1 MLKRKIALLLV
12 MLTLFGCATCD
23 NSNNDDGSI
32 EIAYGNLDEA
42 TMWGVPSTVK
52 VLQDVLDGYDDV
64 KTEAILN
71 LYSAKGESESQQ
83 IIITAQEKRLV
94 YTLELSD
101 LSSSSG
107 TKFSK
112 ENIEVFHEKYLSLT
126 TDFDKTGNPLG
137 NYPDALVPYENIV
150 SVGENIVEPN
160 QNQGL
165 YFRFNVPVDQEAGVY
180 TGSVKLTI
188 GDKSQEIPISLE
200 VRNLVVSQVNHAKS
214 HYLTAWFYE
223 RGELD
228 TTQEMLNKYNDFLYE
243 YRICGSELIDDTS
256 HSTAEIKAYVD
267 LAYEKMQNP
276 KCSTVSIPGKQAN
289 EGWGFHGPTLM
300 AYLRAFVKKSL
311 ETNYNMMDKLIFY
324 ENYVDEPQ
332 HWGPDG
338 VTATK
343 EMSNRYK
350 ECISK
355 VAKEFEE
362 DWSITSPIKDEVIK
376 SLKKVPNII
385 TARYDEVYAP
395 YVDTWCPTYNY
406 YDTEYS
412 RNLYAEQEEKWWYGC
427 IDPHPPY
434 PSYHIED
441 TLLASRLEPW
451 MKADYGV
458 VGTLNWA
465 VDVYAEC
472 VGTQYIDIEDYY
484 SGSASRY
491 PAVNGDGWLLY
502 PGKAYGVDGPIPS
515 IRLDAIRDGLEE
527 YELLYEISE
536 NYKKVSA
543 ELSAIDE
550 GKAFTS
556 DKIIDS
562 ITSSIY
568 VGTRVLTNNNSFHEA
583 RNALYALA
591 ELSQNT
597 GVCITNFEDNSY
609 GQYVFTLV
617 APKGVKIKQNGV
629 VATPKES
636 IADYDEY
643 ALTCELTSASN
654 YFNIVV
660 ETEEGVCEYKQFLG
674 GKAAVNKVENAN
686 VKEFGKE
693 TVTPT
698 CTLIDAN
705 KIDSSLSGKMMKI
718 DVPSVGKGKE
728 QAFTVKGS
736 LLNGIGESA
745 SKLIFHVYYT
755 GDDDVQ
761 FVISAKYKN
770 VMVYYDLAT
779 LNLQQGMNTIEINLT
794 DKEWATLGGIEY
806 LSIYLGGQEGE
817 PERTVYIIDSVVYDK

>member
-1 MLKRKIALLLV
+1 MKRKIALFLA
-12 MLTLFGCATCD
+12 MLTVFGFAACD
-23 NSNNDDGSI
+23 NSKDSDSSP

-42 TMWGVPSTVK
+42 TIWGTPSTVK
-52 VLQDVLDGYDDV
+52 VLQDVLEGYDDV
-64 KTEAILN
+64 KTEASLN

-107 TKFSK
+107 AKFSK
-112 ENIEVFHEKYLSLT
+112 DNIEIFHEKYLSLT

-150 SVGENIVEPN
+150 NVGENVVEPN

-188 GDKSQEIPISLE
+188 GGKSQEIPVSLN

-228 TTQEMLNKYNDFLYE
+228 TTQEMLEKYNDFLYE

-256 HSTAEIKAYVD
+256 HSAEEIKAYVD

-276 KCSTVSIPGKQAN
+276 KCSTVSIPGKQASDV
-289 EGWGFHGPTLM
+289 GFDATVLK
-300 AYLRAFVKKSL
+300 AYLRAFVEKSL
-311 ETNYNMMDKLIFY
+311 ETNYNMMDKLMFY

-332 HWGPDG
+332 YWGPGG
-338 VTATK
+338 VNATAT
-343 EMSNRYK
+343 MSNRYRN
-350 ECISK
+350 CISQV
-355 VAKEFEE
+355 VAEFEK
-362 DWSITSPIKDEVIK
+362 DTTITSPIKDEVIE
-376 SLKKVPNII
+376 SLKKVPNVI
-385 TARYDEVYAP
+385 TAWYDEAYVP
-395 YVDTWCPTYNY
+395 HVDTWCPTYNY

-412 RNLYAEQEEKWWYGC
+412 RNLYADQEEKWWYGC

-441 TLLASRLEPW
+441 TLLSSRLEPW

-465 VDVYAEC
+465 ADVYAEWT
-472 VGTQYIDIEDYY
+472 GTQYIDIEDYY
-484 SGSASRY
+484 TGNASRF
-491 PAVNGDGWLLY
+491 PRVNGDGWLMY

-527 YELLYEISE
+527 YELFYEINE

-543 ELSAIDE
+543 EIAAIDKNE
-550 GKAFTS
+550 AFTS
-556 DKIIDS
+556 DKIMAS

-568 VGTRVLTNNNSFHEA
+568 VGTRVIANNNSFNAA

-617 APKGVKIKQNGV
+617 APKGTTIKQNGT

-636 IADYDEY
+636 IGDYDKY
-643 ALTCELTSASN
+643 VLTSDLTSASN
-654 YFNIVV
+654 YFNIIV

-674 GKAAVNKVENAN
+674 GKATVNKAENAN
-686 VKEFGKE
+686 IKDFGKE

-698 CTLIDAN
+698 CAIVDAN
-705 KIDSSLSGKMMKI
+705 TVDASLTGKMMKV
-718 DVPSVGKGKE
+718 DVPAVGKGRE
-728 QAFTVKGS
+728 QAFAVKGS

-755 GDDDVQ
+755 GEDNAQ

-770 VMVYYDLAT
+770 IMVYYDLAT
-779 LNLQQGMNTIEINLT
+779 LNLQKGMNTIEINLT

-806 LSIYLGGQEGE
+806 LSMYLGGREGE
-817 PERTVYIIDSVVYDK
+817 PARTVYIVDSVIYDK